1 MTESKVPNLP
11 KWPFYLA
18 DALLCGVAALIFSRM
33 GTIEGG
39 SDAALAAG
47 CLVAVALGAWASLTP
62 WLRQYDAQAAQAESA
77 MLKDTLSQIEDL
89 QAVGR
94 QVQAANVSW
103 QTVQDSASQIVTSCQ
118 TISQRMAAEAAGFRK
133 FFENVNEQ
141 EKGALRLE
149 VEKLRR
155 MEGDWLQAVVRM
167 MDHTHALHGAGMK
180 SENPNLIAQLTQ
192 FQTHIRDAARR
203 LGLNAFAPEPGDY
216 FDERLHQ
223 PLDGS
228 TPAGP
233 DKRVDEIRA
242 FGYTYQGQLIRKA
255 LVVIDAPAAP
265 QALVSEPVA
274 RPSAPPPEP
283 QEPAEPPAGDPDP
296 QVAETESD
304 PVSDPEPESD
314 PAPGQIGA
322 SAVGEDIFEP
332 LEQEAEPEI
341 YAEDNLEGA
350 GEAPPAKEPEPRA
363 KPPGGSETEE
373 RQVKLPWGK

>member
-18 DALLCGVAALIFSRM
+18 DALLCGVAALVFSRM
-33 GTIEGG
+33 GTIEGA

-47 CLVAVALGAWASLTP
+47 CLAAVALGAWASLTP

-77 MLKDTLSQIEDL
+77 MLKDTLSQINDL
-89 QAVGR
+89 QEVGR
-94 QVQAANVSW
+94 QVQSANVSW

-118 TISQRMAAEAAGFRK
+118 TISQRMATEAAGFRK

-141 EKGALRLE
+141 EKAALRLE

-155 MEGDWLQAVVRM
+155 MEGDWLQAAVRM
-167 MDHTHALHGAGMK
+167 MDHTHALHSAGMK
-180 SENPNLIAQLTQ
+180 SDNPNLIQQLTQ

-203 LGLNAFAPEPGDY
+203 LGLNAFAPELGDY

-228 TPAGP
+228 APAGP
-233 DKRVDEIRA
+233 DKRVGEVKA
-242 FGYTYQGQLIRKA
+242 LGFTYQGQIIRKA
-255 LVVIDAPAAP
+255 LVVTETPAAP

-274 RPSAPPPEP
+274 RPAAPPREPE
-283 QEPAEPPAGDPDP
+283 EPPAGEADP
-296 QVAETESD
+296 QVIEAETD
-304 PVSDPEPESD
+304 PEAESDPEPG
-314 PAPGQIGA
+314 PVGA

-332 LEQEAEPEI
+332 LDPPAEPKI

-350 GEAPPAKEPEPRA
+350 AGAPPTKEPEPPT